1 VLTTVGAA
9 TEMTQT
15 QLPRRSP
22 IVALFV
28 AIRPRQWLKNILV
41 FAAPLAA
48 GAITQVPVLLDT
60 AGAFVAFC
68 LVSSATYLVNDAR
81 DVELDRAHPVKRNR
95 PIAAGQISVPV
106 ALGTALMLAVAGL
119 ALAWFIRPELAGVVL
134 AYLVCTTAYS
144 LLLKHEPVIE
154 LGLLA
159 MGFLLR
165 AIAGGVASELP
176 ISQWFLIVAGFGS
189 LFMAA
194 GKRFSELERST
205 PAETTSTTS
214 TIPTT
219 PRRRSLD
226 GYTVG
231 FLRFTWAIA
240 AAVTIS
246 AYCLWAFEVGQSSSN
261 FPWSALTA
269 WSIVPFVLAILR
281 YAVVIDRGRAEA
293 PEDAILSDRVLL
305 ALGAAWLVLFT
316 LGVMGQ

>member
-1 VLTTVGAA
+1 
-9 TEMTQT
+9 MTGSQ
-15 QLPRRSP
+15 QRSTP
-22 IVALFV
+22 VALFV
-28 AIRPRQWLKNILV
+28 ALRPRQWLKNVLV

-48 GAITQVPVLLDT
+48 GAITEVPVLLDT
-60 AGAFVAFC
+60 LGAFLAFC

-81 DVELDRAHPVKRNR
+81 DVELDRAHPVKRTR
-95 PIAAGQISVPV
+95 PLAAGQITVPV
-106 ALGTALMLAVAGL
+106 ALGSALVLAFAGL

-194 GKRFSELERST
+194 GKRFSELERSSGKST
-205 PAETTSTTS
+205 LENAPAQAA
-214 TIPTT
+214 

-246 AYCLWAFEVGQSSSN
+246 AYCLWAFEVGQSPST
-261 FPWSALTA
+261 FPWAA

-293 PEDAILSDRVLL
+293 PEDAVLGDRVLL

-316 LGVMGQ
+316 LGTMGL